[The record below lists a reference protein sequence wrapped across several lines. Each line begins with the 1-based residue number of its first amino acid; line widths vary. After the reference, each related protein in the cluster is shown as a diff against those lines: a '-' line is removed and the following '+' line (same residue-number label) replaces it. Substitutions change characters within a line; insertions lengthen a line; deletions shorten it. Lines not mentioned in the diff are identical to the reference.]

1 LIIVFATEFTVGAT
15 VFVGYV
21 LVKHPENLMN
31 KFLSCGMDWLS
42 AETALIVNSQN
53 YIALLSLSE
62 RAS

>member
-1 LIIVFATEFTVGAT
+1 M
-15 VFVGYV
+15 FVGYV